1 MKLSESEF
9 RALEILQENG
19 GAVLIYQVP
28 DKNEKD
34 LYGWILPGLN
44 VYKKLDK
51 KGLVVIT
58 EEEPIILDDGEEFTF
73 TPMIEL
79 TDEGK
84 EVLTLNNI

>member
-9 RALEILQENG
+9 RALEILQENE
-19 GAVLIYQVP
+19 GAVLVTQVP
-28 DKNEKD
+28 EKNDKD
-34 LYGWILPGLN
+34 LYGWVLPGLN

-51 KGLVVIT
+51 KGLVIIT
-58 EEEPIILDDGEEFTF
+58 EEEPIVFDDGEEFTF

-84 EVLTLNNI
+84 LALTRCQS